1 MPQTDLARETL
12 LAYAAV
18 CDTRA
23 TGTYRGLPPQGRWDT
38 AMPLVGASQIQNIK
52 PDSSRGKLP
61 FGGGPQTD
69 FAGVLLTIYYPL

>member
-23 TGTYRGLPPQGRWDT
+23 TGTCGTPPWADATQ
-38 AMPLVGASQIQNIK
+38 MPLVLW
-52 PDSSRGKLP
+52 DRRGLRHLVNVVISYLS
-61 FGGGPQTD
+61 FGQVM
-69 FAGVLLTIYYPL
+69 AMLVK